1 MRNQLQML
9 ITGLAVAAGLGN
21 VSCSK
26 VDCGEGT
33 VERDGTCFP
42 ADEQPGSANCTPGTV
57 LGPMGC
63 EVEVPTQ
70 CDEMTTME
78 VLDPETGITTCIG
91 TGGGDDCMAEISCAS
106 PASGRAS
113 LCGRIYDTETDL
125 PIVDPMTA
133 GGAPC
138 DPVNPTATGPCSLEL
153 QFYDAL
159 DFAQNPMSAMPLP
172 PEGGVYLDDCGRYRG
187 HNMPRATFGF
197 IGVTVDDA
205 DGTADRHVL
214 TGVATSNAIA
224 SPGNRF
230 RAYVTRNETN
240 TAWTAAA
247 GIGSPSFAER
257 GMLAIIFHYKG
268 MPRSGVTVRR
278 NGNNVPAGEDFY
290 FADTGIAR
298 TMIDT
303 VGSPNDVTGPNGT
316 VVVINSPTPISHDGV
331 GGEPAGCIWPAN
343 LAASIAGVSFVQI
356 KEAELAGGA
365 ACP

>member
-9 ITGLAVAAGLGN
+9 ITGLAVAAGFGN

-42 ADEQPGSANCTPGTV
+42 ADDQPGSANCTPGTV
-57 LGPMGC
+57 LGSMGC
-63 EVEVPTQ
+63 EVETPTQ
-70 CDEMTTME
+70 CDVNTTME
-78 VLDPETGITTCIG
+78 VFDPETGLTTCIG
-91 TGGGDDCMAEISCAS
+91 TGAVGCSTELSCSS
-106 PASGRAS
+106 PDSGRAS

-125 PIVDPMTA
+125 PIVDPVA
-133 GGAPC
+133 GGGTGAQC
-138 DPVNPTATGPCSLEL
+138 PVNPTQTGPCSLDL
-153 QFYDAL
+153 KFYDAL
-159 DFAQNPMSAMPLP
+159 DFAQDPMAAMPLP

-197 IGVTVDDA
+197 IGVAVEDA
-205 DGTADRHVL
+205 AGTPDRHIR
-214 TGVATSNAIA
+214 TGVATSNQVA

-240 TAWTAAA
+240 ATWTAGA
-247 GIGSPSFAER
+247 GIGSPSFAQR
-257 GMLAIIFHYKG
+257 GVLAVIFHYKG
-268 MPRSGVTVRR
+268 MPRENVTIRR
-278 NGNNVPAGEDFY
+278 NGSNVPNTEDFY
-290 FADTGIAR
+290 FTDPGIAR

-303 VGSPNDVTGPNGT
+303 TSDDTGPNGT
-316 VVVINSPTPISHDGV
+316 VLVVNSPTPISHDGV
-331 GGEPAGCIWPAN
+331 GNEPPGCIWPAN
-343 LAASIAGVSFVQI
+343 LAASIAGVVFVQI